1 MPYIGS
7 RPPDRPINSLDIT
20 DGTIANT
27 DLAASSVT
35 THALATDSVISSKLN
50 LISTVSVPSLEA
62 KGTSGV
68 TEGYIQLNCAE
79 NSHGIKLKSPPHSA
93 GQSYTLTFPQA
104 ISNNGFLK
112 TDGSGNLSF
121 SEVAAGSST
130 VLVADGSITAGK
142 PVAIT
147 PEGKVKQISATGY
160 TQTEVIGST
169 VATSSLNADY
179 SSLGYDESNDE
190 VIAITDVSGTIK
202 VARITLDSSL
212 NTAYTGEHQI
222 TSGQTVNPVGVG
234 LKYSPKNDRMWFGP
248 MRMTSN
254 PGTIGGT
261 TGTGVYGA
269 LIRNNSG
276 TLSSQISERFNATT
290 TAAPYG
296 SCEVNRTTGALFLAG
311 SNNQSN
317 MSGVGFA
324 NTSSEIVFVHSEQVL
339 GVEEYGQS
347 YEYYAGFR
355 DIPGTGLVYF
365 RGLYNKGMEVLFPTF
380 ESTDITQFG
389 AVQNGDA
396 GSGHIARIGQTQN
409 NSDTGQFELGAYRF
423 NTKTQQHFFPHMS
436 VWHPWAK
443 RLLMPGKSPGE
454 SGCSSMQTMT
464 FHNQSPMLSGR
475 ITLDGAELQ
484 NYNGPNMIPI
494 PNTNAFVR
502 IFTDGDDSN
511 KLKYFVIDI
520 KLGAHA
526 GEDTFV
532 VSAERE
538 IAADSFTASKSGA
551 SAWNQQRQAIVVSGN
566 HTSQTRYYGLKPQ
579 LAVSNARNFIGF
591 ASSTVSDGQNLT
603 VDLSGS
609 VTSNQS
615 SLVVGRRYIVAHD
628 GTLKEFSNDDQ
639 GQAGMPFAGTALSA
653 TTLLIGPHGDR
664 MTY

>member
-50 LISTVSVPSLEA
+50 LISTGSVPSLEA

-68 TEGYIQLNCAE
+68 SEGYIQLNCAE

-169 VATSSLNADY
+169 VATSSINADY
-179 SSLGYDESNDE
+179 STMTYDEGNDE
-190 VIAITDVSGTIK
+190 VIATTDTGGVTK
-202 VARITLDSSL
+202 VARITLDASL
-212 NTAYTGEHQI
+212 NTAYTGEHTI
-222 TSGQTVNPVGVG
+222 SSGQTTSPTGVG
-234 LKYSPKNDRMWFGP
+234 LKYSPKNDRMWYGP
-248 MRMTSN
+248 IRASSN
-254 PGTIGGT
+254 PGSIGNT

-276 TLSSQISERFNATT
+276 TLSSQLSERFNSTV
-290 TAAPYG
+290 TAAAYG
-296 SCEVNRTTGALFLAG
+296 GVEVNRTTGALFLAG
-311 SNNQSN
+311 ANNQAN
-317 MSGVGFA
+317 ISGVGFA
-324 NTSSEIVFVHSEQVL
+324 NTSSEVVFVHSEQVL

-347 YEYYAGFR
+347 YEYYAIFH
-355 DIPGTGLVYF
+355 DIPGTGLVF
-365 RGLYNKGMEVLFPTF
+365 LRGLHSKGMEVLFPTF
-380 ESTDITQFG
+380 ESIDLTTFG
-389 AVQNGDA
+389 ANQDGDN

-409 NSDTGQFELGAYRF
+409 SSDSGQFELGAYRF
-423 NTKTQQHFFPHMS
+423 HIKTDQTFFPSMS

-443 RLLMPGKSPGE
+443 RLIMPGKSPGA
-454 SGCSSMQTMT
+454 SGLSCLQTMT
-464 FHNQSPMLSGR
+464 FHNQSPMASGR
-475 ITLDGAELQ
+475 ITLDGANLY
-484 NYNGPNMIPI
+484 NYNGPNIIPI
-494 PNTNAFVR
+494 PNTNSFVQ

-511 KLKYFVIDI
+511 KLKYNVVDI
-520 KLGAHA
+520 KLGSHA
-526 GEDTFV
+526 AEDTFV
-532 VSAERE
+532 VSAARQ

-628 GTLKEFSNDDQ
+628 GTLKEFSNDDH